1 MDHRA
6 PTPLGRRQ
14 HEEDVIGGQD
24 MQGYVVTSHRVRD
37 RSQHPGFWPVRK
49 APHLG
54 HPEVGLPRLGS
65 HLSRELALHKPGAN
79 NPGPC
84 PPTVPSPAKD
94 SVHTPPLPPP
104 KMEEV
109 GLGTSY

>member
-1 MDHRA
+1 MWTTE
-6 PTPLGRRQ
+6 PQPLWLQ
-14 HEEDVIGGQD
+14 TAQGGCQWGTGHAGLCGD
-24 MQGYVVTSHRVRD
+24 KSQG
-37 RSQHPGFWPVRK
+37 PGIASTQASGQYGK
-49 APHLG
+49 PHLG
-54 HPEVGLPRLGS
+54 HPEVGSPHLGS
-65 HLSRELALHKPGAN
+65 HLSRELALYKPGAN

-84 PPTVPSPAKD
+84 PPTVPNPAKD